1 MHGIQGNACYCAK
14 GECVYMSN
22 MYNFYW
28 DLYSVQLE
36 AAKVIFDIC
45 SMYGLQ
51 AHVHRTPSAAQ

>member
-36 AAKVIFDIC
+36 AAKVIFG
-45 SMYGLQ
+45 MHMQYVRPAG
-51 AHVHRTPSAAQ
+51 ART